1 MHACMHV
8 CQYVW
13 SGQVWSGLVRSGQ
26 VRSRHVTSRNLM
38 YVGMVWYGNG
48 YGYGCGYGYG
58 YGMVW
63 YACICVYLCIVVYS
77 CVYVCIFVYICV
89 CVYIYIY
96 VCVLVGTHWLG
107 LTIARSVCDFRIGML
122 WTPYG
127 SKQLD
132 KSALMQA
139 APRCMRSGKEKA
151 NSQVLL

>member
-1 MHACMHV
+1 MH
-8 CQYVW
+8 
-13 SGQVWSGLVRSGQ
+13 L
-26 VRSRHVTSRNLM
+26 
-38 YVGMVWYGNG
+38 
-48 YGYGCGYGYG
+48 
-58 YGMVW
+58 
-63 YACICVYLCIVVYS
+63 CVFVHS

-89 CVYIYIY
+89 YLCIFVYICVYLCIFVYVCIYIYIYIYIY